1 VKLILSRKGFDAAN
15 GRFPSPI
22 LPSGQLCSL
31 PIPDAHPE
39 WQKTLRRYAEIQAG
53 DVSLGQM
60 AADLTRGRIL
70 PTTPTHLDPDLD
82 AASVPR
88 SPGWRPV
95 FGQSGAAETHLQRQG
110 VGPGDIF
117 LFYGWFRQVEVAD
130 GRFRYVPNARN
141 WHVLFGWL
149 QVARRIP
156 LTAVADIPPWAAGH
170 PHCQRRQPFNPDSL
184 YIAREKL
191 ALPGVGLPGGGVFS
205 HFHEGLR
212 LTDPDK
218 KQRSR
223 WRLPAWF
230 HPANRPSALSY
241 HGRANRWETAGDV
254 VYLKTV
260 WRGQEF
266 VLNMDHYPE
275 AEGWLRTLFTDS
287 FSYHPA
293 YHLAP
298 KRGSQIAP

>member
-1 VKLILSRKGFDAAN
+1 
-15 GRFPSPI
+15 
-22 LPSGQLCSL
+22 
-31 PIPDAHPE
+31 
-39 WQKTLRRYAEIQAG
+39 
-53 DVSLGQM
+53 M
-60 AADLTRGRIL
+60 
-70 PTTPTHLDPDLD
+70 
-82 AASVPR
+82 PR
-88 SPGWRPV
+88 QPGWRPV

-117 LFYGWFRQVEVAD
+117 LFYGWFRQAEVVD
-130 GRFRYVPNARN
+130 GRFRYAPNAPD

-149 QVARRIP
+149 QVERRTP
-156 LTAVADIPPWAAGH
+156 LTAVADIPPWAADH
-170 PHCQRRQPFNPDSL
+170 PHCRRRQPLNPDSL
-184 YIAREKL
+184 YIARAKL
-191 ALPGVGLPGGGVFS
+191 NLPGVNLPGGGVFS
-205 HFHEGLR
+205 QFHEGLR